1 MSLRLRLTLMLGSFF
16 VLLWLLAAA
25 WMLQNLHGQMMR
37 SLDGRLEAS
46 AHMVASLF
54 AQLPHIQDKDGSR
67 VPISAEQLAVANGM
81 ACQVS
86 SLRGEVLLS
95 SQTAPDQALEPEAH
109 GFSQQV
115 IEDVVWRTFT
125 LVAGNLRITTADK
138 LNDRDHLN
146 RSVLFAAALPVL
158 VALLGSL
165 ALLWFCVGQGLKPL
179 QVMREALTRRD
190 ADSLHPL
197 QMGALAGE
205 LQPLVDTQNQLFARI
220 AQTIERERR
229 FSGDAAH
236 ELRSPLTAIKTHLQV
251 ARMVHGEDDPSLAH
265 AEAGADRLQRTLE
278 QLLLLARVEGSQD
291 FNDGMQ
297 GSAEDVARMAIADI
311 DPAQRPRVVLQLA
324 ADLPAA
330 PIQAPVT
337 LVVSALRNLLE
348 NALRHSSAQSPVEF
362 WVRHSE
368 AGLQFC
374 VSDRGPGMARE
385 QIPNMTRRFWRK
397 TGSDGSGLGLSIVEA
412 IAERCGGSLVFSN
425 RTDGLEV
432 TFSLPESLTAKDY

>member
-16 VLLWLLAAA
+16 VLLWLVAAA

-37 SLDGRLEAS
+37 SLDERLEAS
-46 AHMVASLF
+46 AHLVASLL
-54 AQLPHIQDKDGSR
+54 AQLPHPQGHDDKPP
-67 VPISAEQLAVANGM
+67 PISAEQLAVANSM

-95 SQTAPDQALEPEAH
+95 SQAAPDQALEPEAH

-115 IEDVVWRTFT
+115 IKDVVWRTFT
-125 LVAGNLRITTADK
+125 LVQGQLRITTADR
-138 LNDRDHLN
+138 LNERDQLN

-165 ALLWFCVGQGLKPL
+165 GLLWFCVGQGLKPL

-220 AQTIERERR
+220 AQAIERERR

-251 ARMVHGEDDPSLAH
+251 ARMVHGEDDQSLAQ

-291 FNDGMQ
+291 FDDGMQ

-311 DPAQRPRVVLQLA
+311 DAAQRPRVVLHLA

-348 NALRHSSAQSPVEF
+348 NALRHSPADSPVEF
-362 WVRHSE
+362 WLRHSV
-368 AGLQFC
+368 AGLQFSVC
-374 VSDRGPGMARE
+374 DRGPGMAQE

-425 RTDGLEV
+425 RADGLEV
-432 TFSLPESLTAKDY
+432 TFSLPELSAATDQ